1 MATTETV
8 LQEHRIVVG
17 LDYGTTFSGCAFGNT
32 AQKSIDNIKVIRR
45 WPGKERRDE
54 AKCPSDIAYNAGTY
68 RWGYLIPPGQPR
80 LAWAKLDLDEDNFY
94 ENQDHSRH
102 DEYVD
107 VQADPFAESETS
119 SSSSETSTDEFPLA
133 EGMRHNPMNKSPVDV
148 VSDYLTALYD
158 VIMSNLRRE
167 QGENFIN
174 KTAIDWVMTVP
185 AVWSEKAQALTKEA
199 ASRAGIG
206 QREKDR
212 LFILSEPEAAA
223 VYAISELYQRDISRR
238 NDPNTLKVGDTFVL
252 CDAGG
257 GTVDLISYRVGQL
270 QPSLGISEVAVGSG
284 AKCGSTFVD
293 RNLLKLLRHKLGEE
307 RFKILCE
314 KNNGMVL
321 NRLMSEFEGVKRSFG
336 SSYVPGSANYL
347 PMHGFANDSA
357 AGIIEGQ
364 FELTHED
371 LKLCFDP
378 IVDQIVD
385 LIQGQVDAVCD
396 TGASVK
402 YIFLVGGF
410 GESDYLLHRLT
421 EFKWAKAGQIEIL
434 NPYDAWSAVSRGAVL
449 RGLEGSL
456 VTNRRC
462 RRNYGTRIN
471 TVFDPT
477 IHHEEDAFYSTDTGM
492 KMARNQVSWIV
503 EKGADTDSNTR
514 FQLKCGTTFQKG
526 EKLRRGATLVASDL
540 DVAPHSYRDRSV
552 HDLCF
557 LMADLS
563 MVKEDQ
569 FDEVNING
577 QACLSAEFVIEMAF
591 ESAEIKFQLYF
602 KDKCYG
608 QVKTTFH

>member
-1 MATTETV
+1 MATESV

-17 LDYGTTFSGCAFGNT
+17 LDYGTTYSGT
-32 AQKSIDNIKVIRR
+32 AHGDTSQKSIDNIKVIRR

-54 AKCPSDIAYNAGTY
+54 VKCPSDIAYGADGTY
-68 RWGYLIPPGQPR
+68 RWGYLIPPGLAR

-94 ENQDHSRH
+94 ENQEENPE
-102 DEYVD
+102 EYVD
-107 VQADPFAESETS
+107 LQDPFAETS
-119 SSSSETSTDEFPLA
+119 VPAEDEFPMA
-133 EGMRHNPMNKSPVDV
+133 EGMRHNPLNKSPVDV
-148 VSDYLTALYD
+148 VADYLTALYD
-158 VIMSNLRRE
+158 VIMSNLRRA

-174 KTAIDWVMTVP
+174 RTAIDWVMTVP

-212 LFILSEPEAAA
+212 LFLLSEPEAAA
-223 VYAISELYQRDISRR
+223 VYAISELYQRDNTRR
-238 NDPNTLKVGDTFVL
+238 NDPNMLNVGDTFVL

-257 GTVDLISYRVGQL
+257 GTVDLISYKVGQL
-270 QPSLGISEVAVGSG
+270 QPSLGLSEVAVGSG

-293 RNLLKLLRHKLGEE
+293 RNLLKLVRKKIGDD
-307 RFKILCE
+307 RFQILCQ
-314 KNNGMVL
+314 KQDGMVL
-321 NRLMSEFEGVKRSFG
+321 NKMVSEFEGVKRSFG
-336 SSYVPGSANYL
+336 ASYVPGSVSYL
-347 PMHGFANDSA
+347 PMHGFANDPA

-364 FELTHED
+364 FELTHDD
-371 LKLCFDP
+371 LKECFDP
-378 IVDQIVD
+378 IMEQIID
-385 LIQGQVDAVCD
+385 LIQGQIDAICD
-396 TGASVK
+396 TGSIPK
-402 YIFLVGGF
+402 YVFLVGGF
-410 GESDYLLHRLT
+410 GESDYLLNRLST
-421 EFKWAKAGQIEIL
+421 HKFGKAGQVEII
-434 NPYDAWSAVSRGAVL
+434 NPDDAWSAVSRGAVL

-514 FQLKCGTTFQKG
+514 FKLKCGTTFQKG

-540 DVAPHSYRDRSV
+540 DIAPHSYRDKSV

-563 MVKEDQ
+563 MVPESE
-569 FDEVNING
+569 FDSVNING
-577 QACLSAEFVIEMAF
+577 QACLSAEFTIEMAF

-602 KDKCYG
+602 KDNCYG

>member
-1 MATTETV
+1 MAEGTV

-17 LDYGTTFSGCAFGNT
+17 LDYGTTFSGCAFGDT
-32 AQKSIDNIKVIRR
+32 SQKNIDNVKVIRR

-54 AKCPSDIAYNAGTY
+54 VKCPSEIAYSGGNYT
-68 RWGYLIPPGQPR
+68 WGYKIPPGQPR

-94 ENQDHSRH
+94 ENQD
-102 DEYVD
+102 EYVD
-107 VQADPFAESETS
+107 VEDPLAEP
-119 SSSSETSTDEFPLA
+119 STAGDGFPMA

-148 VSDYLTALYD
+148 VADYLTALYD
-158 VIMSNLRRE
+158 VIMSNLRRA

-174 KTAIDWVMTVP
+174 KTAIDWIMTVP

-212 LFILSEPEAAA
+212 LFIISEPEAAA
-223 VYAISELYQRDISRR
+223 VYAISELYQRDNNRR
-238 NDPNTLKVGDTFVL
+238 NDPNTLNIGDTFVL

-257 GTVDLISYRVGQL
+257 GTVDLISYKVEQL
-270 QPSLGISEVAVGSG
+270 QPSLGLSEVAVGSG
-284 AKCGSTFVD
+284 AKCGSTFID
-293 RNLLKLLRHKLGEE
+293 RNLMKLLRRKLGEA
-307 RFKILCE
+307 RYKLLCE
-314 KNNGMVL
+314 KSNGMVMNKL
-321 NRLMSEFEGVKRSFG
+321 IAEFEGVKRSFG
-336 SSYVPGSANYL
+336 SSDVFGSVTYL
-347 PMHGFANDSA
+347 PMHGFANDPV

-364 FELTHED
+364 FELTQED
-371 LKLCFDP
+371 LKECFDP
-378 IVDQIVD
+378 IVEHIIE
-385 LIQGQVDAVCD
+385 LIQGQVDAVC
-396 TGASVK
+396 GLGEAIK
-402 YIFLVGGF
+402 YVFLVGGF
-410 GESDYLLHRLT
+410 GESDYLLDRLSKHT
-421 EFKWAKAGQIEIL
+421 FAKSGKIEII

-471 TVFDPT
+471 TIFDPA
-477 IHHEEDAFYSTDTGM
+477 IHHEEDAFYSMETGM

-514 FQLKCGTTFQKG
+514 FKLKCGTKFQKG

-540 DVAPHSYRDRSV
+540 DRAPSSYRDRSV

-563 MVKEDQ
+563 MVPESE
-569 FDEVNING
+569 FDDITING
-577 QACLSAEFVIEMAF
+577 QAWLSAEFEIEMAF

-602 KDKCYG
+602 KDNCYG

>member
-1 MATTETV
+1 MAATETV

-17 LDYGTTFSGCAFGNT
+17 LDYGTTFSGT
-32 AQKSIDNIKVIRR
+32 AYGDTSQKNIDNIKVIRR

-54 AKCPSDIAYNAGTY
+54 VKCPSDIAYTGGTY

-94 ENQDHSRH
+94 ENQENTED
-102 DEYVD
+102 YVD
-107 VQADPFAESETS
+107 VDDPFAETPADD
-119 SSSSETSTDEFPLA
+119 DEFPMA
-133 EGMRHNPMNKSPVDV
+133 EGMRHNPLNKSPVDV
-148 VSDYLTALYD
+148 VADYLTALYD
-158 VIMSNLRRE
+158 VIMSNLRRA

-223 VYAISELYQRDISRR
+223 VYAISELYQRDMTRR

-257 GTVDLISYRVGQL
+257 GTVDLISYRVNQL
-270 QPSLGISEVAVGSG
+270 QPSLGLSEVAVGSG

-293 RNLLKLLRHKLGEE
+293 RNLLKLVRKKIGDE

-314 KNNGMVL
+314 KQDGMVL
-321 NRLMSEFEGVKRSFG
+321 NKMIAEFEGVKRAFG
-336 SSYVPGSANYL
+336 SSYVPGSVSYL
-347 PMHGFANDSA
+347 PMHGFPNDPA

-364 FELTHED
+364 FELTHDE
-371 LKLCFDP
+371 LKECFDP
-378 IVDQIVD
+378 IMQQIID
-385 LIQGQVDAVCD
+385 LIQGQVDAIFD
-396 TGASVK
+396 SGSTPK
-402 YIFLVGGF
+402 YVFLVGGF
-410 GESDYLLHRLT
+410 GESDYLLGKLSNHS
-421 EFKWAKAGQIEIL
+421 FGKAGKIEII
-434 NPYDAWSAVSRGAVL
+434 NPDDAWSAVSRGAVL

-477 IHHEEDAFYSTDTGM
+477 MHHDEDAFYSTDTGM

-514 FQLKCGTTFQKG
+514 FKLKCGTTFQKG

-540 DVAPHSYRDRSV
+540 DVAPYSYRDRSV

-563 MVKEDQ
+563 MVPEAE

-577 QACLSAEFVIEMAF
+577 QACLSAEFTIEMAF

-602 KDKCYG
+602 KDQCYG

>member
-1 MATTETV
+1 MTSESV

-17 LDYGTTFSGCAFGNT
+17 LDYGTTFSGT
-32 AQKSIDNIKVIRR
+32 AYGDTSQKNIDNIKVIRR

-54 AKCPSDIAYNAGTY
+54 VKCPSDIAYSAGTY
-68 RWGYLIPPGQPR
+68 RWGYLIPPGAPR

-94 ENQDHSRH
+94 ENQGENED
-102 DEYVD
+102 YVD
-107 VQADPFAESETS
+107 VDDPFAETPANPD
-119 SSSSETSTDEFPLA
+119 DEFPMA
-133 EGMRHNPMNKSPVDV
+133 EGMRFNPLNKSPVDV
-148 VSDYLTALYD
+148 VADYLTALYD
-158 VIMSNLRRE
+158 VIMSNLRRA

-212 LFILSEPEAAA
+212 LFLLSEPEAAA
-223 VYAISELYQRDISRR
+223 VYAISELYQRDTTRR
-238 NDPNTLKVGDTFVL
+238 NDPNMLKVGDTFVL

-257 GTVDLISYRVGQL
+257 GTVDLISYQVGQL
-270 QPSLGISEVAVGSG
+270 QPSLGLSEVAVGSG

-293 RNLLKLLRHKLGEE
+293 RNLLKLVRRKIGDS

-314 KNNGMVL
+314 KQDGMVL
-321 NRLMSEFEGVKRSFG
+321 NKMIADFEGVKRSFG
-336 SSYVPGSANYL
+336 SSYVPGSVSYL
-347 PMHGFANDSA
+347 PMHGFANDPP

-364 FELTHED
+364 FELTHDD
-371 LKLCFDP
+371 LKECFDP
-378 IVDQIVD
+378 IVQQIID
-385 LIQGQVDAVCD
+385 LIQGQIDAICD
-396 TGASVK
+396 TGVTPK
-402 YIFLVGGF
+402 YVFLVGGF
-410 GESDYLLHRLT
+410 GESDYLLHKLSAY
-421 EFKWAKAGQIEIL
+421 KWNRAGQIEII
-434 NPYDAWSAVSRGAVL
+434 NPDDAWSAVSRGAVL

-514 FQLKCGTTFQKG
+514 FKLKCGTTFQKG

-540 DVAPHSYRDRSV
+540 DTAPHSYRDRSV

-563 MVKEDQ
+563 MVPEEQ

-577 QACLSAEFVIEMAF
+577 QACLSAEFTIEMAF

-602 KDKCYG
+602 KDNCYG

>member
-1 MATTETV
+1 MAPESV

-17 LDYGTTFSGCAFGNT
+17 VDYGTTFSGT
-32 AQKSIDNIKVIRR
+32 AYGDTSQKSIENIKVLRR

-54 AKCPSDIAYNAGTY
+54 AKCPSDIAYQAGTF
-68 RWGYLIPPGQPR
+68 RWGYLIPPGQSR

-94 ENQDHSRH
+94 ENQEHSE
-102 DEYVD
+102 DYVD
-107 VQADPFAESETS
+107 VDDPFTETPAE
-119 SSSSETSTDEFPLA
+119 DEFPMA
-133 EGMRHNPMNKSPVDV
+133 ESMRHNPMNKSPVDV

-158 VIMSNLRRE
+158 VIMSNLRRG

-174 KTAIDWVMTVP
+174 KTPIDWVMTVP

-223 VYAISELYQRDISRR
+223 VYAISELYQRDTSRR

-270 QPSLGISEVAVGSG
+270 QPSLGISEIAVGSG
-284 AKCGSTFVD
+284 AKCGSTFID
-293 RNLLKLLRHKLGEE
+293 RNLLKLVHKRIGDG
-307 RFKILCE
+307 RFKLLCE
-314 KNNGMVL
+314 KMNGMVL
-321 NRLMSEFEGVKRSFG
+321 NKMVADFEGVKRSFG
-336 SSYVPGSANYL
+336 ASYVPGSVSYL
-347 PMHGFANDSA
+347 PMPGFANDPE

-364 FELTHED
+364 FELTYED
-371 LKLCFDP
+371 LKECFDP
-378 IVDQIVD
+378 IMQQIID
-385 LIQGQVDAVCD
+385 LIQGQVDAICD
-396 TGASVK
+396 TGATPK
-402 YIFLVGGF
+402 YVFLVGGF
-410 GESDYLLHRLT
+410 GESDYLLDKLSEHS
-421 EFKWAKAGQIEIL
+421 FGKAGKIEII
-434 NPYDAWSAVSRGAVL
+434 NPDDAWSAVSRGAVL

-456 VTNRRC
+456 VTNRMC

-514 FQLKCGTTFQKG
+514 FKLKCGTTFQKG

-563 MVKEDQ
+563 MVPEKE
-569 FDEVNING
+569 FDEVKING
-577 QACLSAEFVIEMAF
+577 QACLSADFTIEMAF

-602 KDKCYG
+602 KDQCYG